1 MYSSRKLLPVLNA
14 LLVFGEAARQNNF
27 TRAGHGLG
35 MTQPSVSR
43 FIANL
48 ENHLGT
54 QLFERRHK
62 RLRLTE
68 SGERLY
74 RAVASG
80 LDEIRQACAE
90 VDAASQTPLLTV
102 ECTHGFAHMWLF
114 PRIQSL
120 LDMLPGWKLR
130 TISSADETQLADSET
145 DLVIRLGNGRWD
157 NLESMML
164 FREQVF
170 PVCSP
175 EFLHRQA
182 LDQLPLTAADLSDLP
197 LLFEDFGGK
206 NWMGWSDWFTHFGL
220 EYNYPDDAHPIFNY
234 ALTLQAA
241 MEGKGIALAWDQLE
255 EPFLSNDWLVEIPGL
270 RVQTEHGYHL
280 CFSPHCRIAD
290 LAREWVE
297 QIGTANESPR

>member
-1 MYSSRKLLPVLNA
+1 MYSLRKLLPVLNA

-27 TRAGHGLG
+27 TRAGQGLG

-74 RAVASG
+74 QAVASG
-80 LDEIRQACAE
+80 LEEIRQACSE
-90 VDAASQTPLLTV
+90 VDAASQVPLLTV
-102 ECTHGFAHMWLF
+102 ECTHGFAHMWLL
-114 PRIQSL
+114 PRIHSL
-120 LDMLPGWKLR
+120 LKMLPGWKLR
-130 TISSADETQLADSET
+130 IISSADETQLPNSSAD
-145 DLVIRLGNGRWD
+145 LIVRLGSGRWV
-157 NLESMML
+157 NEESLML

-170 PVCSP
+170 PVCSA
-175 EFLHRQA
+175 EFLHRHA
-182 LDQLPLTAADLSDLP
+182 LDKAPLSAADLVDLP
-197 LLFEDFGGK
+197 LLFEDFGGR
-206 NWMGWSDWFTHFGL
+206 NWMGWSDWFTQFDV
-220 EYNYPDDAHPIFNY
+220 EYRYPDDAHPIFSY

-255 EPFLSNDWLVEIPGL
+255 APFLSNGWLVELPGL
-270 RVQTEHGYHL
+270 RLQTDYGYYL
-280 CFSPHCRIAD
+280 CFPANCRIAER
-290 LAREWVE
+290 AREWVE
-297 QIGTANESPR
+297 QIETVTEGPQ